1 MKQQTILWFR
11 VDLRLSDNPALK
23 KAIDL
28 NLPVLPIFIYDE
40 EDAQSRS
47 LGAASK
53 WWLHKSLE
61 NLSNELELV
70 GSKLLIFKGKA
81 EEVLQKLIYDTR
93 ATNVLWNRRYEPWAV
108 KRDRLIKEKLSA
120 QSINIMSFNGSLL
133 YEPWEIKSKIGNPL
147 KVFTPYKRALL
158 SKGIPEPVN
167 SKPTKLLSPT
177 EWPVSQSIDKLKLIE
192 NKSWS
197 IKFHNYWE
205 PGSNKAKEKLEIFKS
220 DALHDYNINR
230 DIPSI
235 EGTSKLSP
243 HLRFGEISP
252 KEVLNS
258 INHIEEN
265 DGINVYK
272 SEIIWREF
280 SHNLLWYFPNIHNT
294 PIKNEFEKFEW
305 DNNEANLIAWK
316 KGLTGYPIVDAGMRE
331 LWATGW
337 MHNRVRMIVASF
349 LTKHLLLPWQLG
361 EEWFWD
367 TLLDADPASNTSGWQ
382 WVSGCGADAAP
393 YFRIFNPI
401 FQGEKFDPDGKYIKK
416 FIPELNKL
424 PKKFIHEP
432 WKADSAILKNS
443 DIKLGDTYP
452 NPIVDHKFARERA
465 LNKYAELRK

>member
-1 MKQQTILWFR
+1 M
-11 VDLRLSDNPALK
+11 
-23 KAIDL
+23 
-28 NLPVLPIFIYDE
+28 
-40 EDAQSRS
+40 
-47 LGAASK
+47 
-53 WWLHKSLE
+53 
-61 NLSNELELV
+61 
-70 GSKLLIFKGKA
+70 
-81 EEVLQKLIYDTR
+81 
-93 ATNVLWNRRYEPWAV
+93 
-108 KRDRLIKEKLSA
+108 
-120 QSINIMSFNGSLL
+120 
-133 YEPWEIKSKIGNPL
+133 
-147 KVFTPYKRALL
+147 
-158 SKGIPEPVN
+158 
-167 SKPTKLLSPT
+167 
-177 EWPVSQSIDKLKLIE
+177 
-192 NKSWS
+192 
-197 IKFHNYWE
+197 
-205 PGSNKAKEKLEIFKS
+205 
-220 DALHDYNINR
+220 
-230 DIPSI
+230 
-235 EGTSKLSP
+235 
-243 HLRFGEISP
+243 RFGEISP

-305 DNNEANLIAWK
+305 DNNDTNLIAWK

-401 FQGEKFDPDGKYIKK
+401 IQGEKFDPDGKYIKK

>member
-1 MKQQTILWFR
+1 M
-11 VDLRLSDNPALK
+11 
-23 KAIDL
+23 
-28 NLPVLPIFIYDE
+28 
-40 EDAQSRS
+40 
-47 LGAASK
+47 
-53 WWLHKSLE
+53 
-61 NLSNELELV
+61 
-70 GSKLLIFKGKA
+70 
-81 EEVLQKLIYDTR
+81 
-93 ATNVLWNRRYEPWAV
+93 
-108 KRDRLIKEKLSA
+108 
-120 QSINIMSFNGSLL
+120 
-133 YEPWEIKSKIGNPL
+133 
-147 KVFTPYKRALL
+147 
-158 SKGIPEPVN
+158 
-167 SKPTKLLSPT
+167 SPT
-177 EWPVSQSIDKLKLIE
+177 EWPVSQTIDKLKLIE
-192 NKSWS
+192 NKSWP

-205 PGSNKAKEKLEIFKS
+205 PGSKKAKEKLEIFKS
-220 DALHDYNINR
+220 DARHDYNINR

-401 FQGEKFDPDGKYIKK
+401 IQGEKFDPDGNYIKK

>member
-1 MKQQTILWFR
+1 MKQKTILWFR

-28 NLPVLPIFIYDE
+28 NLPVIPVFIYDD

-61 NLSNELELV
+61 YLSNELELV
-70 GSKLLIFKGKA
+70 GSKLLIFRGKA
-81 EEVLQKLIYDTR
+81 EEVLQKLIDDTK
-93 ATNVLWNRRYEPWAV
+93 AKNVLWNRRYEPWAV
-108 KRDRLIKEKLSA
+108 KRDKLIKEKFTA
-120 QSINIMSFNGSLL
+120 QSINVMSFNGSLL
-133 YEPWEIKSKIGNPL
+133 FEPWEIKSKIGKPL
-147 KVFTPYKRALL
+147 KVFTPFKRALL

-167 SKPTKLLSPT
+167 SKPSKLLPPT
-177 EWPVSQSIDKLKLIE
+177 EWPVSQSIDQLKLIE

-197 IKFHNYWE
+197 NKFHNYWE
-205 PGSNKAKEKLEIFKS
+205 PGSNKAKKRLEIFKS
-220 DALHDYNINR
+220 DALHYYNINR

-280 SHNLLWYFPNIHNT
+280 SHNLLWYFPNIHNS

-305 DNNEANLIAWK
+305 DSNEANLIAWK

-401 FQGEKFDPDGKYIKK
+401 IQGEKFDPDGKYIKR